1 MNVSN
6 NQSKRPD
13 STSATTECCYL
24 DGDND
29 IFMREQH
36 GRSYRYYPRE
46 NFPDSSTATNHIG
59 RKPGMDRG
67 RVGTMCRIAFGES
80 TPAQE
85 GLTQGDVYR
94 TLEQLGQN

>member
-1 MNVSN
+1 MTISE
-6 NQSKRPD
+6 SLMRKPD

-24 DGDND
+24 DRDND

-46 NFPDSSTATNHIG
+46 NFPDSNMATNHIG

-67 RVGTMCRIAFGES
+67 RVGAVCRIAFGES
-80 TPAQE
+80 TPEQE
-85 GLTQGDVYR
+85 GLTQDDVYR
-94 TLEQLGQN
+94 TLEQLGQS